1 MNKGFKISLSLLFIS
16 IILPSGTLLR
26 AQNPSIDSLKNL
38 IHQHDGISKSQLLN
52 NLSKEYW
59 QVSPDTSLKYAKQAL
74 AVAEKLK
81 HEESISDAYNRIGNA
96 YYFLNDREQALD
108 YYQRS
113 LQIREKL
120 GDPERLNQIY
130 NNLGVYY
137 IRSSREEKA
146 LEYYNKA
153 LEISREA
160 GVGEDIASSI
170 RALAGYY
177 QEVNNPQKAIEY
189 YLKAAD
195 HYQKM
200 EDTAQMG
207 QTCTRLGRIYR
218 NISSYDKALKY
229 YLDAIKHLK
238 QANDRDNLADAYNET
253 GIIHMTLDD
262 YDKALE
268 YYNKA
273 IDLFEEQGKEDQIAM
288 IYNNIGIIYDDKNQN
303 EKALEYYQKSLET
316 DKKTGDYRGM
326 ASSLNNIGLIY
337 FELEQYP
344 KALEYLNQ
352 SLDHARE
359 LDDKHKIANTH
370 NNIGEVLTHTGDY
383 KKAHEAI
390 HTGLK
395 LSDEIHANRY
405 KNESYELLSKLYEAQ
420 GNHQKALEYFKK
432 HHNLNDTIFSQ
443 EKQNRISEM
452 QIKYETEK
460 KEKEIELLTK
470 DNQINKLEIKRQKN
484 FKNYIS
490 IFALLLMALAI
501 LAYSRFNLKKKNTR
515 ILQKKNRQLS
525 DANIKLRNS
534 ENNLRELNATK
545 DKFFSIIAHD
555 LKNPFHALFGF
566 SEEMYKNID
575 NLNKREIREYG
586 KAIHEASQNLY
597 NLLQNL
603 LKWSRTQL
611 GSIVIKPQKLAL
623 QPATDQI
630 ISLMKINAEE
640 KNIQVENAIDS
651 NIQAYVDQN
660 VYETVVRNLLSN
672 AIKFTNKG
680 GRVKITSEMHN
691 GSTHVSVSD
700 TGQGIHQEHL
710 RNLFSIKNN
719 LSTQG
724 TSNEQ
729 GTGLGLILCK
739 ELIEKSNGQIWAKST
754 PGKGSTFKFSLPVKP
769 S

>member
-1 MNKGFKISLSLLFIS
+1 MNKGHKISLSLLFIS
-16 IILPSGTLLR
+16 IFLTTGTLLR

-38 IHQHDGISKSQLLN
+38 IHQREGMRKVQLLN
-52 NLSKEYW
+52 DLSREYW
-59 QVSPDTSLKYAKQAL
+59 QIAPDTSLKYAQQAL
-74 AVAEKLK
+74 EVAETLK

-96 YYFLNDREQALD
+96 YYFLNNKERALD

-137 IRSSREEKA
+137 ILSSRQEKA
-146 LEYYNKA
+146 LEYYKKA
-153 LEISREA
+153 LEVSKQA
-160 GVGEDIASSI
+160 GIEKDIASSI
-170 RALAGYY
+170 RSLAGYY
-177 QEVNNPQKAIEY
+177 QQVNNPQKAIEY
-189 YLKAAD
+189 YLQAAD
-195 HYQKM
+195 QYQNM

-207 QTCTRLGRIYR
+207 QTYMRLGRIYR

-229 YLDAIKHLK
+229 YLDAIKCLK
-238 QANDRDNLADAYNET
+238 HANDRNNLADAYNET
-253 GIIHMTLDD
+253 GIVHMTLDD
-262 YDKALE
+262 FDKALE
-268 YYNKA
+268 YYNMA
-273 IDLFEEQGKEDQIAM
+273 IKLFEQQGQEDQIAM

-303 EKALEYYQKSLET
+303 EEALEYYQKSLEA
-316 DKKTGDYRGM
+316 DKKTNDYSGM

-352 SLDHARE
+352 SLEHAQE
-359 LDDKHKIANTH
+359 LDDKHKIANTQ
-370 NNIGEVLTHTGDY
+370 NNIGEVLINTRDY
-383 KKAHEAI
+383 DKAYQAI
-390 HTGLK
+390 NTGLK
-395 LSDEIHANRY
+395 LANEIHANRY
-405 KNESYELLSKLYEAQ
+405 KNESYQLLSKLYEAQ
-420 GNHQKALEYFKK
+420 GNHKQALAYFKK
-432 HHNLNDTIFSQ
+432 HHNLNDTIFSK

-484 FKNYIS
+484 FKNYVL
-490 IFALLLMALAI
+490 IFALLLLALAI
-501 LAYSRFNLKKKNTR
+501 LAYSRFNLKKKNAR

-525 DANIKLRNS
+525 EANIKLRNS

-575 NLNKREIREYG
+575 NLNKEEIREYG

-623 QPATDQI
+623 QPATDEI

-640 KNIQVENAIDS
+640 KDIQVENGIDS
-651 NIQAYVDQN
+651 KVHAYVDQN

-680 GRVKITSEMHN
+680 GSVKIMGEMHN
-691 GSTHVSVSD
+691 GSIHVSVSD
-700 TGQGIHQEHL
+700 TGQGIQQEHL
-710 RNLFSIKNN
+710 KNLFSINNN

-739 ELIEKSNGQIWAKST
+739 ELIEKSNGEIWAKST
-754 PGKGSTFKFSLPVKP
+754 PGKGSTFKFSLPAQ
-769 S
+769 SS